1 MDYSY
6 MPDQTRYI
14 FYTDYFRF
22 ITDQKEI
29 NYDIGFGDEFF
40 LSKTGFTSYLL
51 SLIPMPNIMTTR
63 SLGFANKII
72 FIILFS
78 YLYKKQILTN
88 FTAYIFLIYPSFAL
102 YSGIALKEMISV
114 CLMIL
119 IIERSYNFNIKQL
132 PILIFLCFACY
143 IVKYQFML
151 FIAPFVL
158 ILLINF
164 YDFKKKGYSYLIYS
178 SLIIFGIIIGFFL
191 VQRYGDYINNIR
203 YSFFIDN
210 GNNPDNF
217 IYLKNYFEFITFGL
231 MEFLKTFI
239 EPLPNINN
247 NFYRNIQFVEN
258 IFIAGILIGV
268 TYLSFKRNF
277 RTSFLWIF
285 YLFFSVSITSII
297 VDNIGTLSRYKFPL
311 ILTYIIFISYAV
323 EYAKKKN

>member
-1 MDYSY
+1 MNTYDYLSANPIFDIGNCLLCFICLLLCQKYFELKKIHFYFLSLHSILPFFINDFFMDYSY

-119 IIERSYNFNIKQL
+119 IIEKSYNFNIKQL

-178 SLIIFGIIIGFFL
+178 NLIIFGIIIGFFL

-210 GNNPDNF
+210 GNNQKILF
-217 IYLKNYFEFITFGL
+217 I
-231 MEFLKTFI
+231 
-239 EPLPNINN
+239 
-247 NFYRNIQFVEN
+247 
-258 IFIAGILIGV
+258 
-268 TYLSFKRNF
+268 
-277 RTSFLWIF
+277 
-285 YLFFSVSITSII
+285 
-297 VDNIGTLSRYKFPL
+297 
-311 ILTYIIFISYAV
+311 
-323 EYAKKKN
+323 

>member
-1 MDYSY
+1 M
-6 MPDQTRYI
+6 
-14 FYTDYFRF
+14 
-22 ITDQKEI
+22 
-29 NYDIGFGDEFF
+29 
-40 LSKTGFTSYLL
+40 SKTGFTSYLL

-119 IIERSYNFNIKQL
+119 IIEKSYNFNIKQL

-164 YDFKKKGYSYLIYS
+164 YDFKK
-178 SLIIFGIIIGFFL
+178 
-191 VQRYGDYINNIR
+191 R
-203 YSFFIDN
+203 
-210 GNNPDNF
+210 
-217 IYLKNYFEFITFGL
+217 
-231 MEFLKTFI
+231 
-239 EPLPNINN
+239 
-247 NFYRNIQFVEN
+247 
-258 IFIAGILIGV
+258 V
-268 TYLSFKRNF
+268 TA
-277 RTSFLWIF
+277 I
-285 YLFFSVSITSII
+285 
-297 VDNIGTLSRYKFPL
+297 
-311 ILTYIIFISYAV
+311 
-323 EYAKKKN
+323 